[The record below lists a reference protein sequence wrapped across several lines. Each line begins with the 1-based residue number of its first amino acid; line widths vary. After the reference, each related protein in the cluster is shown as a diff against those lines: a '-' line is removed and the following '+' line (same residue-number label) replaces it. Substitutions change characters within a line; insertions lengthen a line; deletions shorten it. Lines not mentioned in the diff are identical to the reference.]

1 MPQGDRGPAAAE
13 IYDPV
18 QRNGQSRVAVYR
30 NSNSVTH
37 DLVVAEARALKFPG
51 IARVF
56 ESLARQAR
64 TREFKPV
71 PLGLEAICAVPPSA

>member
-1 MPQGDRGPAAAE
+1 
-13 IYDPV
+13 
-18 QRNGQSRVAVYR
+18 
-30 NSNSVTH
+30 
-37 DLVVAEARALKFPG
+37 
-51 IARVF
+51 VF